1 MKREMTG
8 IRQGHYYLV
17 WFCVGFISGIFLWL
31 VSLCLENIPFSVLW
45 GYSFMSMLIT
55 AVVILLIPG
64 LTGKKLMTF
73 ADRVL
78 ILVIFTGLIAGSYRA
93 YYEDNIKYRT
103 LEDTF
108 GTEYTYMGYVISEP
122 KPSSTGRTN
131 GFTVNV
137 TGAEGKDE
145 EIKLSGKVYIHIDNS
160 LDINRGN
167 MIKFT
172 TAFSKPADASFRGG
186 FSYRN
191 KLYKDGCRASGYVPD
206 IEKTGEKFE
215 GFSFSYWLHT
225 IGLSV
230 QNGVLNS
237 MDKYI
242 GDYQEENALIKGILF
257 GNKDNFSTVQ
267 YNSFASS
274 GLIHIT
280 AASGMH
286 VSFLC
291 GFIIYLLRHLRI
303 KRKLAY
309 LMTVPFLIL
318 FAAAADFTPSILRA
332 VIMTGVYILACLIQ
346 RQAHSL
352 TSLGLS
358 ALVLLF
364 TNPYIITD
372 YGFIL
377 SFSAVLGIIIFYRP
391 LQSRIKSSSLKEFK
405 GNKAADWI
413 IDSICVSLSGSI
425 GLGYFLARFFNRIS
439 WAGIV
444 GNIIAV
450 PLGAISFIGGI
461 VVWAMD
467 FVFPFIAEVIAEY
480 PVRYA
485 LFAMNRIAEFF
496 ALPFF
501 NMYIPTLP
509 YSFFPIYVMICCAI
523 YYCLSHKTLTLYEE

>member
-8 IRQGHYYLV
+8 IRHGHYYLV

-31 VSLCLENIPFSVLW
+31 ASLCLENIPFSILR
-45 GYSFMSMLIT
+45 GYSLIFILIT
-55 AVVILLIPG
+55 MIVILLIPR
-64 LTGKKLMTF
+64 LTRSNLIPF

-78 ILVIFTGLIAGSYRA
+78 ILVIVLGFIAGIFRG
-93 YYEDNIKYRT
+93 YYEDNIKYRA

-108 GTEYTYMGYVISEP
+108 GTEYTYSGYVTSEL
-122 KPSSTGRTN
+122 KPSSTGKTN
-131 GFTVNV
+131 GITVNV

-145 EIKLSGKVYIHIDNS
+145 VIDLLGKVYIYIDSS

-172 TAFSKPADASFRGG
+172 TEFSKPANASFRGG

-206 IEKTGEKFE
+206 IEKTEERLE
-215 GFSFSYWLHT
+215 GFSLSYWLHT
-225 IGLSV
+225 IGLSA
-230 QNGVLNS
+230 QNGVLNL

-242 GDYQEENALIKGILF
+242 GDYQEENALVKGILF
-257 GNKDNFSTVQ
+257 GNKNDFSAEQ
-267 YNSFASS
+267 YNSFSNS

-291 GFIIYLLRHLRI
+291 GFLIYLLRRLRI
-303 KRKLAY
+303 KRKLVY

-318 FAAAADFTPSILRA
+318 FAAAAGFTPSILRA

-377 SFSAVLGIIIFYRP
+377 SFAAVLGILVFFRP
-391 LQSRIKSSSLKEFK
+391 LQSRMKSSSLKDYK
-405 GNKAADWI
+405 GNKAVEWI
-413 IDSICVSLSGSI
+413 IDSICVSLSCSI

-439 WAGIV
+439 WAGII

-461 VVWAMD
+461 LVWAMD
-467 FVFPFIAEVIAEY
+467 FVSPFIAEVIAKY

-501 NMYIPTLP
+501 NMYIPTLS
-509 YSFFPIYVMICCAI
+509 YSFFPIYIMICCAI
-523 YYCLSHKTLTLYEE
+523 YYCLPHKTLTLYEE